1 MIIDPL
7 RLNPFWTNFWL
18 PSAIYLHLGGQ
29 LNVNVCLFISNI
41 CRQIIS
47 FSRMDNDICHLLYG
61 EIVPREAI
69 NSTKLCLE
77 IRPYKPYKNPDLC
90 IWKRF
95 RKGACLIVWILWD
108 FYGSEWEQ
116 WRMGWKRSAADA
128 TNTISVKILNSAECL
143 THLRKVLQGK
153 GIYRIYFPWMP
164 GHLRLIFGAFHQWE
178 VSLWYNCISLVT
190 QHLYFFVCP
199 LTLWSLTLSAFVTK
213 ILIYPDWMLE

>member
-69 NSTKLCLE
+69 KSTKLCLE

-95 RKGACLIVWILWD
+95 RKGTWSWLYEY
-108 FYGSEWEQ
+108 YGTSMEVNGNNEDWGERGRQ
-116 WRMGWKRSAADA
+116 QTCCPFSRWDA

-164 GHLRLIFGAFHQWE
+164 AHLWLIFGAFHQWG
-178 VSLWYNCISLVT
+178 SVT
-190 QHLYFFVCP
+190 MIY
-199 LTLWSLTLSAFVTK
+199 VTVF
-213 ILIYPDWMLE
+213 L